1 MKKLCLVLALVF
13 QICVELTAQ
22 SKIDSLL
29 FTDRVWALKKKALVL
44 AYLQLTEAE
53 KASFWPVYEG
63 YHSAIR
69 YLEMEYI
76 HLHMQYL
83 RQPHGS
89 GEKLEELSDQI
100 LKNDLLLAKLR
111 KTYFK
116 RFKKA
121 LSAEQASSFMQFDHS
136 WRQMMRAQIIEN
148 SDQALSHMYTK
159 K

>member
-1 MKKLCLVLALVF
+1 MKKCCLVLALVF

-22 SKIDSLL
+22 SKTDSLL
-29 FTDRVWALKKKALVL
+29 FTDRVWSLKKKALVL
-44 AYLQLTEAE
+44 EYLQLTEAE

-69 YLEMEYI
+69 YLELEYI
-76 HLHMQYL
+76 YLHMQYS
-83 RQPHGS
+83 RQPQGS

-121 LSAEQASSFMQFDHS
+121 LNAEQASSFMQFDHS
-136 WRQMMRAQIIEN
+136 WRLMMRAQIIDD
-148 SDQALSHMYTK
+148 SHQAVSHLYTK